1 MSKQQETWK
10 ESLARVRGELSEQP
24 TPVETQEEIQEDT
37 SLNNEIED
45 ILNNG
50 FNEEPVVEEVV
61 EEGTLVET
69 VESLQEKRLAL
80 QEEIRLIDEKIKEI
94 IEVPVEKSVEKL
106 AEKNML
112 GRLAKSLKL
121 NETGKQKLF
130 DYFEKG
136 ELQQ

>member
-10 ESLARVRGELSEQP
+10 ESLARVRGELSEQQA
-24 TPVETQEEIQEDT
+24 PVETQEEIQEENT
-37 SLNNEIED
+37 LNNEIED

-50 FNEEPVVEEVV
+50 FTEEEIVEEETV
-61 EEGTLVET
+61 VET

-80 QEEIRLIDEKIKEI
+80 QEQIKEIDEKIKTL
-94 IEVPVEKSVEKL
+94 IEEPVEKSIEKL

-121 NETGKQKLF
+121 NDTGKQKLF